1 MFELL
6 DTVDQ
11 QAVIKVVGVGGGG
24 GNAVNYMQN
33 SSIEGVEFINANTD
47 VQALQSSGCNTILQ
61 LGGTLTKGL
70 GAGAD
75 PDVGRQAAIED
86 RERIAEA
93 LAGSDMVFITAGM
106 GGGTGTGAAPV
117 IAEIARDLGA
127 LTVAVVT
134 RPFVFEGARRD
145 KLADQGLKLLKE
157 SVDSLITIPN
167 EKLLEVMGK
176 EASLQ
181 DAFAMAND
189 VLRNAVQG
197 ISELITSPGLI
208 NVDFADVK
216 TVMSEMGQ
224 AMMGAAT
231 ATGDTRAQEAARN
244 ALSSPLLEDTNIK
257 GAKGILVN
265 VTAGPDL
272 SIGEFGEVGGMIRD
286 MASDDATVVIGTSID
301 AEMKD
306 ALRVT
311 MVATGIQGDVPNK
324 SRPRNMS
331 VVQPVAKAVGSNS
344 GGTSL
349 GGTSMGGTSMGGA
362 SLGGASS
369 DGPYEGHDVASDVEE
384 EPSLLSGG
392 RRSSH
397 DELPLY
403 DSDTDSQLDI
413 PTFLRRQAD

>member
-6 DTVDQ
+6 DTIDQ
-11 QAVIKVVGVGGGG
+11 QAVIKVVGIGGGG

-47 VQALQSSGCNTILQ
+47 VQALQSSDCSTILQ
-61 LGGTLTKGL
+61 LGGNLTKGL

-86 RERIAEA
+86 RERIAES

-134 RPFVFEGARRD
+134 RPFKFEGARRD

-231 ATGDTRAQEAARN
+231 ATGETRAQEAARN

-272 SIGEFGEVGGMIRD
+272 SIGEFGEVGGMIRE

-301 AEMKD
+301 PEMKD

-311 MVATGIQGDVPNK
+311 MVATGIQGDVPN
-324 SRPRNMS
+324 SVRPRNVS
-331 VVQPVAKAVGSNS
+331 VVQPVAKAVGSGY
-344 GGTSL
+344 GGNE
-349 GGTSMGGTSMGGA
+349 GMM
-362 SLGGASS
+362 
-369 DGPYEGHDVASDVEE
+369 DGDSQA

-392 RRSSH
+392 RRSGH
-397 DELPLY
+397 EELPLY
-403 DSDTDSQLDI
+403 DTDGDSRLDV

>member
-6 DTVDQ
+6 DTIDQ
-11 QAVIKVVGVGGGG
+11 QAIIKVVGVGGGG
-24 GNAVNYMQN
+24 GNAVNYMQLSN
-33 SSIEGVEFINANTD
+33 IEGVEFINANTD
-47 VQALQSSGCNTILQ
+47 VQALQSCDCGTILQ
-61 LGGTLTKGL
+61 LGSTLTKGL

-75 PDVGRQAAIED
+75 PDIGRQAAIED
-86 RERIAEA
+86 RERIAES

-117 IAEIARDLGA
+117 IAEIARDIGA

-134 RPFVFEGARRD
+134 RPFTFEGQRRA
-145 KLADQGLKLLKE
+145 KLADQGLKLLKD

-224 AMMGAAT
+224 AMMGAAS
-231 ATGDTRAQEAARN
+231 ATGANRAAEAARN
-244 ALSSPLLEDTNIK
+244 ALSSPLLEDTNIR

-301 AEMKD
+301 PEMKD
-306 ALRVT
+306 ELRVT
-311 MVATGIQGDVPNK
+311 MVATGILDGSAPAAAPK
-324 SRPRNMS
+324 ME
-331 VVQPVAKAVGSNS
+331 VVEPIAKAVGSS
-344 GGTSL
+344 YE
-349 GGTSMGGTSMGGA
+349 SMGDSDQPEPELMTRRRG
-362 SLGGASS
+362 LGSN
-369 DGPYEGHDVASDVEE
+369 
-384 EPSLLSGG
+384 
-392 RRSSH
+392 
-397 DELPLY
+397 ELPLF
-403 DSDTDSQLDI
+403 DSEGESGLDV

>member
-6 DTVDQ
+6 ETVDQ

-33 SSIEGVEFINANTD
+33 SSIEGVDFINANTD
-47 VQALQSSGCNTILQ
+47 AQALQTSECAITLQ
-61 LGGTLTKGL
+61 LGSNLTKGL

-75 PDVGRQAAIED
+75 PDVGRQAAIE
-86 RERIAEA
+86 ERDIIAEA

-117 IAEIARDLGA
+117 IAEIAKEIGA

-134 RPFVFEGARRD
+134 RPFKFEGARRD

-231 ATGDTRAQEAARN
+231 STGATRAQEAAHN

-286 MASDDATVVIGTSID
+286 MASEDATVVIGTSID
-301 AEMKD
+301 ADMKD
-306 ALRVT
+306 TLRVT
-311 MVATGIQGDVPNK
+311 MVATGIQGEG
-324 SRPRNMS
+324 SESERPRS
-331 VVQPVAKAVGSNS
+331 VAVVPPVAKAVGSEI
-344 GGTSL
+344 
-349 GGTSMGGTSMGGA
+349 GGA
-362 SLGGASS
+362 GAYENS
-369 DGPYEGHDVASDVEE
+369 DPLDGDG
-384 EPSLLSGG
+384 SLLSGG
-392 RRSSH
+392 RRSGHS
-397 DELPLY
+397 ELPLFDADG
-403 DSDTDSQLDI
+403 DSSLDI
-413 PTFLRRQAD
+413 PTILRRQAD

>member
-11 QAVIKVVGVGGGG
+11 QAIIKVVGVGGGG
-24 GNAVNYMQN
+24 GNAVNYMQQSN
-33 SSIEGVEFINANTD
+33 IEGVEFINANTD
-47 VQALQSSGCNTILQ
+47 VQALQTSDCGTILQ

-75 PDVGRQAAIED
+75 PDIGRQAAIED
-86 RERIAEA
+86 RERIAES

-117 IAEIARDLGA
+117 IAEIARDIGA

-134 RPFVFEGARRD
+134 RPFSFEGARRA

-224 AMMGAAT
+224 AMMGAAS
-231 ATGDTRAQEAARN
+231 ANGVNRASEAARN
-244 ALSSPLLEDTNIK
+244 ALSSPLLEDTNIR

-301 AEMKD
+301 PEMKD
-306 ALRVT
+306 ELRVT
-311 MVATGIQGDVPNK
+311 MVATGIMDGSDQSAKPK
-324 SRPRNMS
+324 MEI
-331 VVQPVAKAVGSNS
+331 VQPVGVAVGSDLDRSAVAQDQGSAYNPR
-344 GGTSL
+344 
-349 GGTSMGGTSMGGA
+349 GGA
-362 SLGGASS
+362 NYDAAEADAS
-369 DGPYEGHDVASDVEE
+369 
-384 EPSLLSGG
+384 EPSLMSGNRG
-392 RRSSH
+392 RDSS
-397 DELPLY
+397 ELPLF
-403 DSDTDSQLDI
+403 DTEGQKGLDI

>member
-6 DTVDQ
+6 DTIDQ

-24 GNAVNYMQN
+24 GNAVNYMQMSN
-33 SSIEGVEFINANTD
+33 IEGVEFINANTD
-47 VQALQSSGCNTILQ
+47 VQALQTSDCSTILQ
-61 LGGTLTKGL
+61 LGGNLTKGL

-75 PDVGRQAAIED
+75 PDIGRQAAIED
-86 RERIAEA
+86 RERIAES

-117 IAEIARDLGA
+117 IAEIARDIGA

-134 RPFVFEGARRD
+134 RPFSFEGARRA

-176 EASLQ
+176 EASLP

-224 AMMGAAT
+224 AMMGAAS
-231 ATGDTRAQEAARN
+231 ATGAARAAEAARN
-244 ALSSPLLEDTNIK
+244 ALSSPLLEDTNIR
-257 GAKGILVN
+257 GAKGVLVN

-301 AEMKD
+301 PEMKD
-306 ALRVT
+306 ELRVT
-311 MVATGIQGDVPNK
+311 MVATGIMDGSDQAEK
-324 SRPRNMS
+324 QPRME
-331 VVQPVAKAVGSNS
+331 VVQPVGKAIVSDYDPS
-344 GGTSL
+344 
-349 GGTSMGGTSMGGA
+349 GA
-362 SLGGASS
+362 SYELSS
-369 DGPYEGHDVASDVEE
+369 TGSQHDGLNDVEASE
-384 EPSLLSGG
+384 SLLISGNRG
-392 RRSSH
+392 RDSS
-397 DELPLY
+397 ELPLF
-403 DSDTDSQLDI
+403 DTDGQKGLDV

>member
-1 MFELL
+1 MFEILE
-6 DTVDQ
+6 TVDQ

-24 GNAVNYMQN
+24 GNAVNYMQQSN
-33 SSIEGVEFINANTD
+33 IEGVEFINANTD
-47 VQALQSSGCNTILQ
+47 VQALQGSECSTIIQ
-61 LGGTLTKGL
+61 LGGNLTKGL

-93 LAGSDMVFITAGM
+93 LAGSDMIFITAGM

-117 IAEIARDLGA
+117 IAEIARDIGA

-134 RPFVFEGARRD
+134 RPFKFEGARRD
-145 KLADQGLKLLKE
+145 KLADQGLKLLRE
-157 SVDSLITIPN
+157 SCDSLITIPN

-181 DAFAMAND
+181 DAFATAND

-224 AMMGAAT
+224 AMMGSAR
-231 ATGDTRAQEAARN
+231 ATGANRASEAARN
-244 ALSSPLLEDTNIK
+244 ALSSPLLEDTNIC

-272 SIGEFGEVGGMIRD
+272 SIGEFGEVGGMIRE

-301 AEMKD
+301 PEMKEE
-306 ALRVT
+306 LRVT
-311 MVATGIQGDVPNK
+311 MVATGIDQNDE
-324 SRPRNMS
+324 S
-331 VVQPVAKAVGSNS
+331 VNDSKRYQVVKPVAKAVGSDYESTSEEYPEEQGSALVTRNS
-344 GGTSL
+344 R
-349 GGTSMGGTSMGGA
+349 
-362 SLGGASS
+362 
-369 DGPYEGHDVASDVEE
+369 
-384 EPSLLSGG
+384 SGSG
-392 RRSSH
+392 
-397 DELPLY
+397 ELPLFDY
-403 DSDTDSQLDI
+403 DDEDKLDV

>member
-6 DTVDQ
+6 DTIDQ

-24 GNAVNYMQN
+24 GNAVNYMQKAN
-33 SSIEGVEFINANTD
+33 IDGVEFINANTD
-47 VQALQSSGCNTILQ
+47 VQALQTSDCSTILQ
-61 LGGTLTKGL
+61 LGGNLTKGL

-75 PDVGRQAAIED
+75 PDIGRQAAIED
-86 RERIAEA
+86 RERIAES

-117 IAEIARDLGA
+117 IAEIARDIGA

-134 RPFVFEGARRD
+134 RPFGFEGNRRS

-176 EASLQ
+176 EASLE

-231 ATGDTRAQEAARN
+231 ATGPNRAAEAAHN
-244 ALSSPLLEDTNIK
+244 ALSSPLLEDTNIR

-286 MASDDATVVIGTSID
+286 MASDEATVVIGTSID
-301 AEMKD
+301 PEMKD
-306 ALRVT
+306 QLRVT
-311 MVATGIQGDVPNK
+311 MVATGIVDGSAQE
-324 SRPRNMS
+324 
-331 VVQPVAKAVGSNS
+331 VQPRMEVVKTVARAVGGEPQMGAYDKQSA
-344 GGTSL
+344 GHEM
-349 GGTSMGGTSMGGA
+349 SMDSMA
-362 SLGGASS
+362 
-369 DGPYEGHDVASDVEE
+369 DVEAD
-384 EPSLLSGG
+384 SGLVMG
-392 RRSSH
+392 STRGNDST
-397 DELPLY
+397 ELPVY
-403 DSDTDSQLDI
+403 YETEGQSGLDV

>member
-24 GNAVNYMQN
+24 GNAVNYMQQSN
-33 SSIEGVEFINANTD
+33 IEGVEFINANTD
-47 VQALQSSGCNTILQ
+47 VQALQSSDCNTILQ
-61 LGGTLTKGL
+61 LGTNLTKGL

-134 RPFVFEGARRD
+134 RPFHFEGARRD
-145 KLADQGLKLLKE
+145 KLAQQGLKLLKE

-181 DAFAMAND
+181 DAFATAND

-224 AMMGAAT
+224 AMMGAAS
-231 ATGDTRAQEAARN
+231 ATGANRAAEAAHN
-244 ALSSPLLEDTNIK
+244 ALSSPLLEDTNIR

-272 SIGEFGEVGGMIRD
+272 SIGEFGAVGGMIRD

-301 AEMKD
+301 IEMKD
-306 ALRVT
+306 ELRVT
-311 MVATGIQGDVPNK
+311 MVATGIADGSEAKAEAPVAVE
-324 SRPRNMS
+324 
-331 VVQPVAKAVGSNS
+331 VVQPVGLAVGSS
-344 GGTSL
+344 YE
-349 GGTSMGGTSMGGA
+349 SMGE
-362 SLGGASS
+362 S
-369 DGPYEGHDVASDVEE
+369 DM
-384 EPSLLSGG
+384 
-392 RRSSH
+392 H
-397 DELPLY
+397 DEPGLMTGSRGRNSDALPVVEPEADNQY
-403 DSDTDSQLDI
+403 DI

>member
-1 MFELL
+1 LTCFGFIFLITGESNVL
-6 DTVDQ
+6 DTIDQ

-33 SSIEGVEFINANTD
+33 SNIEGVEFINANTD
-47 VQALQSSGCNTILQ
+47 VQALQGSECGTILQ
-61 LGGTLTKGL
+61 LGANLTKGL

-75 PDVGRQAAIED
+75 PDIGRQAAIED
-86 RERIAEA
+86 RERIAES

-117 IAEIARDLGA
+117 IAEIARDIGA

-134 RPFVFEGARRD
+134 RPFGFEGQRRA
-145 KLADQGLKLLKE
+145 KLADQGLKLLKD

-167 EKLLEVMGK
+167 EKLLEVMGE

-216 TVMSEMGQ
+216 TVMAEMGQ
-224 AMMGAAT
+224 AMMGSAS
-231 ATGDTRAQEAARN
+231 ATGATRAAEAARN

-272 SIGEFGEVGGMIRD
+272 SIGEFGEVGGLIRE

-301 AEMKD
+301 PEMKE

-311 MVATGIQGDVPNK
+311 MVATGIMDGSAQAAA
-324 SRPRNMS
+324 PRME
-331 VVQPVAKAVGSNS
+331 VVQPVAKAVGSS
-344 GGTSL
+344 YDSVTDTEAQADPQLVTRRRGVD
-349 GGTSMGGTSMGGA
+349 
-362 SLGGASS
+362 SS
-369 DGPYEGHDVASDVEE
+369 
-384 EPSLLSGG
+384 
-392 RRSSH
+392 
-397 DELPLY
+397 ELPLF
-403 DSDTDSQLDI
+403 DTDGENGLDV

>member
-6 DTVDQ
+6 DTIDQ

-24 GNAVNYMQN
+24 GNAVNYMQQ
-33 SSIEGVEFINANTD
+33 SAIEGVEFINANTD
-47 VQALQSSGCNTILQ
+47 VQALQSSDCGTILQ
-61 LGGTLTKGL
+61 LGGNLTKGL

-86 RERIAEA
+86 RERIAES

-117 IAEIARDLGA
+117 IAEIARDIGA

-134 RPFVFEGARRD
+134 RPFKFEGARRD

-224 AMMGAAT
+224 AMMGSAS
-231 ATGDTRAQEAARN
+231 ATGATRASEAARN
-244 ALSSPLLEDTNIK
+244 ALSSPLLEDTNIN

-272 SIGEFGEVGGMIRD
+272 SIGEFGEVGGLIRD
-286 MASDDATVVIGTSID
+286 MASEDATVVIGTSID
-301 AEMKD
+301 ANMQDE
-306 ALRVT
+306 LRVT
-311 MVATGIQGDVPNK
+311 MVATGIQERGASSVQPK
-324 SRPRNMS
+324 KYA
-331 VVQPVAKAVGSNS
+331 VVQPVAKAVGSS
-344 GGTSL
+344 
-349 GGTSMGGTSMGGA
+349 
-362 SLGGASS
+362 
-369 DGPYEGHDVASDVEE
+369 YEAPATEANPA
-384 EPSLLSGG
+384 EPALLSRG
-392 RRSSH
+392 RMSGS
-397 DELPLY
+397 DELPLF
-403 DSDTDSQLDI
+403 DSEGDSKLDV

>member
-24 GNAVNYMQN
+24 GNAVNYMQQSN
-33 SSIEGVEFINANTD
+33 IEGVEFINANTD
-47 VQALQSSGCNTILQ
+47 VQALQSSDCSTILQ
-61 LGGTLTKGL
+61 LGANLTKGL

-86 RERIAEA
+86 RERIAES
-93 LAGSDMVFITAGM
+93 LEGSDMVFITAGM

-117 IAEIARDLGA
+117 IAEIARDIGA

-134 RPFVFEGARRD
+134 RPFIFEGARRD
-145 KLADQGLKLLKE
+145 KLADQGLMLLKE

-167 EKLLEVMGK
+167 EKLLEVVGK

-181 DAFAMAND
+181 NAFAMAND

-224 AMMGAAT
+224 AMMGAAS
-231 ATGDTRAQEAARN
+231 ASGATRANEAARN
-244 ALSSPLLEDTNIK
+244 ALSSPLLEDTNIQ
-257 GAKGILVN
+257 GARGILVN
-265 VTAGPDL
+265 VSAGPDL

-301 AEMKD
+301 PDMGDE
-306 ALRVT
+306 LRVT
-311 MVATGIQGDVPNK
+311 MVATGIQERGQKAAQPK
-324 SRPRNMS
+324 RYA
-331 VVQPVAKAVGSNS
+331 VVQPVGKAVGSSYEPEATAETEHDS
-344 GGTSL
+344 GLLKSRRG
-349 GGTSMGGTSMGGA
+349 
-362 SLGGASS
+362 SS
-369 DGPYEGHDVASDVEE
+369 
-384 EPSLLSGG
+384 
-392 RRSSH
+392 
-397 DELPLY
+397 ELPLFDP
-403 DSDTDSQLDI
+403 DSGSQLDV
-413 PTFLRRQAD
+413 PTFLRKQAD

>member
-1 MFELL
+1 M
-6 DTVDQ
+6 Q
-11 QAVIKVVGVGGGG
+11 QS
-24 GNAVNYMQN
+24 N
-33 SSIEGVEFINANTD
+33 IEGVEFINANTD
-47 VQALQSSGCNTILQ
+47 VQALQSSDCGTILQ
-61 LGGTLTKGL
+61 LGGNLTKGL

-117 IAEIARDLGA
+117 IAEIARDIGA

-134 RPFVFEGARRD
+134 RPFSFEGARRD

-167 EKLLEVMGK
+167 EKLLQVMGK

-224 AMMGAAT
+224 AMMGAAS
-231 ATGDTRAQEAARN
+231 ATGATRASEAARN

-272 SIGEFGEVGGMIRD
+272 TIGEFGEVGGMIRD
-286 MASDDATVVIGTSID
+286 MASEDATVVIGTSID
-301 AEMKD
+301 PQMED
-306 ALRVT
+306 QLRVT
-311 MVATGIQGDVPNK
+311 MVATGIQEGHVGNAVPQK
-324 SRPRNMS
+324 VS
-331 VVQPVAKAVGSNS
+331 VVKPVARAVGSS
-344 GGTSL
+344 
-349 GGTSMGGTSMGGA
+349 
-362 SLGGASS
+362 
-369 DGPYEGHDVASDVEE
+369 YEVAQEEDLPE
-384 EPSLLSGG
+384 EPSLLTS
-392 RRSSH
+392 RRRGNSDS
-397 DELPLY
+397 LPLF
-403 DSDTDSQLDI
+403 DPEGDGGLDV

>member
-6 DTVDQ
+6 DTIDQ

-24 GNAVNYMQN
+24 GNAVNYMQD

-47 VQALQSSGCNTILQ
+47 VQALQSSGCNTTLQ

-134 RPFVFEGARRD
+134 RPFIFEGARRD

-231 ATGDTRAQEAARN
+231 ATGATRAQEAARN

-265 VTAGPDL
+265 VSAGPDL

-324 SRPRNMS
+324 ARPRNVS
-331 VVQPVAKAVGSNS
+331 VVQPVAKAVGSNLGNSGS
-344 GGTSL
+344 GGTN
-349 GGTSMGGTSMGGA
+349 
-362 SLGGASS
+362 S
-369 DGPYEGHDVASDVEE
+369 DGFYDAHESSLDLDDES
-384 EPSLLSGG
+384 SLLSGG
-392 RRSSH
+392 RRSGR

-403 DSDTDSQLDI
+403 DADGDSQLDI

>member
-11 QAVIKVVGVGGGG
+11 QAVIKVVGIGGGG
-24 GNAVNYMQN
+24 GNAVNYMQQSN
-33 SSIEGVEFINANTD
+33 IEGVEFINANTD
-47 VQALQSSGCNTILQ
+47 VQALQGSDCPTILQ
-61 LGGTLTKGL
+61 LGASLTKGL

-86 RERIAEA
+86 RERIAES

-106 GGGTGTGAAPV
+106 GGGTGTGAAPI
-117 IAEIARDLGA
+117 IAEIARDIGA

-134 RPFVFEGARRD
+134 RPFGFEGARRS

-167 EKLLEVMGK
+167 EKLLEVMGR
-176 EASLQ
+176 EASLEN
-181 DAFAMAND
+181 AFAMAND

-224 AMMGAAT
+224 AMMGSST
-231 ATGDTRAQEAARN
+231 ASGANRASEAAHN
-244 ALSSPLLEDTNIK
+244 ALSSPLLEDTNIR

-265 VTAGPDL
+265 VSAGPDL
-272 SIGEFGEVGGMIRD
+272 SIGEFGEVGSMIRD
-286 MASDDATVVIGTSID
+286 MASEDATVVIGTSID
-301 AEMKD
+301 PQMKD
-306 ALRVT
+306 DLRVT
-311 MVATGIQGDVPNK
+311 MVATGIIDGSQAQ
-324 SRPRNMS
+324 PRME
-331 VVQPVAKAVGSNS
+331 VVQPMGRAVGSS
-344 GGTSL
+344 Y
-349 GGTSMGGTSMGGA
+349 GA
-362 SLGGASS
+362 DESEPVPGKNQASS
-369 DGPYEGHDVASDVEE
+369 NAEAGLVPGRRGSSADTLPMFDAETASDIDV
-384 EPSLLSGG
+384 
-392 RRSSH
+392 
-397 DELPLY
+397 
-403 DSDTDSQLDI
+403 

>member
-24 GNAVNYMQN
+24 GNAVNYMQQSN
-33 SSIEGVEFINANTD
+33 IEGVEFINANTD
-47 VQALQSSGCNTILQ
+47 VQALQGSDCNTILQ
-61 LGGTLTKGL
+61 LGSTLTKGL

-86 RERIAEA
+86 RERIAES
-93 LAGSDMVFITAGM
+93 LEGSDMVFITAGM

-117 IAEIARDLGA
+117 IAEIARDMGA

-134 RPFVFEGARRD
+134 RPFHFEGARRD
-145 KLADQGLKLLKE
+145 KLAQQGLKLLKE

-181 DAFAMAND
+181 DAFATAND

-224 AMMGAAT
+224 AMMGAAS
-231 ATGDTRAQEAARN
+231 ATGANRAAEAAHN
-244 ALSSPLLEDTNIK
+244 ALSSPLLEDTNIR

-272 SIGEFGEVGGMIRD
+272 SIGEFGAVGGMIRE

-301 AEMKD
+301 ENMKD
-306 ALRVT
+306 ELRVT
-311 MVATGIQGDVPNK
+311 MVATGIVDGSAGQVEKVAPVEVVK
-324 SRPRNMS
+324 S
-331 VVQPVAKAVGSNS
+331 VGIAVGSS
-344 GGTSL
+344 YE
-349 GGTSMGGTSMGGA
+349 SME
-362 SLGGASS
+362 
-369 DGPYEGHDVASDVEE
+369 PEEKE
-384 EPSLLSGG
+384 EPSLMTGSRG
-392 RRSSH
+392 RNS
-397 DELPLY
+397 DALPVVEPQA
-403 DSDTDSQLDI
+403 DSQYDI

>member
-24 GNAVNYMQN
+24 GNAVNYMQQSN
-33 SSIEGVEFINANTD
+33 IEGVEFINANTD
-47 VQALQSSGCNTILQ
+47 VQALQGSDCGTILQ
-61 LGGTLTKGL
+61 LGSTLTKGL

-93 LAGSDMVFITAGM
+93 LEGSDMVFITAGM

-134 RPFVFEGARRD
+134 RPFHFEGARRD
-145 KLADQGLKLLKE
+145 KLAQQGLKLLKE

-181 DAFAMAND
+181 DAFATAND

-224 AMMGAAT
+224 AMMGAAS
-231 ATGDTRAQEAARN
+231 ATGANRAAEAAHN
-244 ALSSPLLEDTNIK
+244 ALSSPLLEDTNIR

-272 SIGEFGEVGGMIRD
+272 SIGEFGAVGGLIRD
-286 MASDDATVVIGTSID
+286 MASEDATVVIGTSID
-301 AEMKD
+301 ENMKEE
-306 ALRVT
+306 LRVT
-311 MVATGIQGDVPNK
+311 MVATGIVDGSAAQVEKAAPVEVV
-324 SRPRNMS
+324 RS
-331 VVQPVAKAVGSNS
+331 VGMAVGSS
-344 GGTSL
+344 YE
-349 GGTSMGGTSMGGA
+349 SMG
-362 SLGGASS
+362 
-369 DGPYEGHDVASDVEE
+369 DVEEHE
-384 EPSLLSGG
+384 EPSLMTGSRG
-392 RRSSH
+392 RNS
-397 DELPLY
+397 DALPVVEPEAENQY
-403 DSDTDSQLDI
+403 DI

>member
-24 GNAVNYMQN
+24 GNAVNYMQKAN
-33 SSIEGVEFINANTD
+33 IEGVEFINANTD
-47 VQALQSSGCNTILQ
+47 VQALQTSDCSTIMQ
-61 LGGTLTKGL
+61 MGANLTKGL

-75 PDVGRQAAIED
+75 PDIGRQAAIED
-86 RERIAEA
+86 RDRIAEA

-117 IAEIARDLGA
+117 IAEIARELGA

-134 RPFVFEGARRD
+134 RPFSFEGNRRS

-176 EASLQ
+176 EASLEN
-181 DAFAMAND
+181 AFAMAND

-231 ATGDTRAQEAARN
+231 ATGTNRAAEAAHN
-244 ALSSPLLEDTNIK
+244 ALSSPLLEDTNIR

-265 VTAGPDL
+265 VTAGPGL

-286 MASDDATVVIGTSID
+286 MASEEATVVIGTSID
-301 AEMKD
+301 PEMGD
-306 ALRVT
+306 DLRVT
-311 MVATGIQGDVPNK
+311 MVATGIIDGSALESQPKMEVVKPIARTVGAENAGMSYESESVNAASYDRVS
-324 SRPRNMS
+324 SR
-331 VVQPVAKAVGSNS
+331 QEAEAGS
-344 GGTSL
+344 GL
-349 GGTSMGGTSMGGA
+349 IMG
-362 SLGGASS
+362 SS
-369 DGPYEGHDVASDVEE
+369 RGNDST
-384 EPSLLSGG
+384 
-392 RRSSH
+392 
-397 DELPLY
+397 ELPVY
-403 DSDTDSQLDI
+403 YETEGQTGLDV

>member
-6 DTVDQ
+6 DTIDQ

-24 GNAVNYMQN
+24 GNAVNYMQL
-33 SSIEGVEFINANTD
+33 STIEGVEFINANTD
-47 VQALQSSGCNTILQ
+47 VQALQTSGCGTILQ
-61 LGGTLTKGL
+61 LGCNLTKGL

-86 RERIAEA
+86 RERIVEA
-93 LAGSDMVFITAGM
+93 LAGADMVFITAGM

-117 IAEIARDLGA
+117 IAEIARDIGA

-134 RPFVFEGARRD
+134 RPFKFEGARRD
-145 KLADQGLKLLKE
+145 RLAEQGLKLLKD

-176 EASLQ
+176 EASLE

-224 AMMGAAT
+224 AMMGSAS
-231 ATGDTRAQEAARN
+231 ATGPSRAAEAAHN
-244 ALSSPLLEDTNIK
+244 ALSSPLLEDTNIR

-272 SIGEFGEVGGMIRD
+272 TIGEFGEVGAMIRD
-286 MASDDATVVIGTSID
+286 MASEDATVVIGTSID
-301 AEMKD
+301 PEMKD
-306 ALRVT
+306 TLRVT
-311 MVATGIQGDVPNK
+311 MVATGIQESGVQAVRAEQMAIVEQVGRAVGSDVMPRRGYEQTQIEPDLL
-324 SRPRNMS
+324 SRPRGRQS
-331 VVQPVAKAVGSNS
+331 GDLPVF
-344 GGTSL
+344 
-349 GGTSMGGTSMGGA
+349 
-362 SLGGASS
+362 
-369 DGPYEGHDVASDVEE
+369 
-384 EPSLLSGG
+384 
-392 RRSSH
+392 
-397 DELPLY
+397 
-403 DSDTDSQLDI
+403 DTDGDTTLDV

>member
-11 QAVIKVVGVGGGG
+11 QAIIKVVGVGGGG
-24 GNAVNYMQN
+24 GNAVNYMQKSN
-33 SSIEGVEFINANTD
+33 IEGVEFINANTD
-47 VQALQSSGCNTILQ
+47 VQALQSSPCGTILQ
-61 LGGTLTKGL
+61 LGGNLTKGL

-93 LAGSDMVFITAGM
+93 LAGADMVFITAGM

-117 IAEIARDLGA
+117 IAEIARDIGA

-134 RPFVFEGARRD
+134 RPFGFEGQRRA
-145 KLADQGLKLLKE
+145 KLADQGLKLLKD

-224 AMMGAAT
+224 AMMGAAS
-231 ATGDTRAQEAARN
+231 ATGANRAAEAARN
-244 ALSSPLLEDTNIK
+244 ALSSPLLEDTNIR

-265 VTAGPDL
+265 VTAGPNL

-301 AEMKD
+301 PEMKD
-306 ALRVT
+306 ELRVT
-311 MVATGIQGDVPNK
+311 MVATGIMDGSVQAA
-324 SRPRNMS
+324 PRKME
-331 VVQPVAKAVGSNS
+331 VVEPIAKAVGSS
-344 GGTSL
+344 YE
-349 GGTSMGGTSMGGA
+349 SM
-362 SLGGASS
+362 LDN
-369 DGPYEGHDVASDVEE
+369 DGPA
-384 EPSLLSGG
+384 EPQLMT
-392 RRSSH
+392 RRRGLGSS
-397 DELPLY
+397 ELPLF
-403 DSDTDSQLDI
+403 DSEGESGLDV

>member
-6 DTVDQ
+6 DTIDQ

-24 GNAVNYMQN
+24 GNAVNYMQQSN
-33 SSIEGVEFINANTD
+33 IEGVEFINANTD
-47 VQALQSSGCNTILQ
+47 VQALQSSDCGTILQ
-61 LGGTLTKGL
+61 LGGNLTKGL

-117 IAEIARDLGA
+117 IAEIARDIGA
-127 LTVAVVT
+127 LTVVT
-134 RPFVFEGARRD
+134 RPFSFEGARRD

-167 EKLLEVMGK
+167 EKLLQVMGK

-224 AMMGAAT
+224 AMMGAAS
-231 ATGDTRAQEAARN
+231 ATGATRASEAARN

-272 SIGEFGEVGGMIRD
+272 TIGEFGEVGGMIRD
-286 MASDDATVVIGTSID
+286 MASEDATVVIGTSID
-301 AEMKD
+301 PQMED
-306 ALRVT
+306 QLRVT
-311 MVATGIQGDVPNK
+311 MVATGIQEGHVGNAVPQK
-324 SRPRNMS
+324 VS
-331 VVQPVAKAVGSNS
+331 VVKPVARAVGSS
-344 GGTSL
+344 
-349 GGTSMGGTSMGGA
+349 
-362 SLGGASS
+362 
-369 DGPYEGHDVASDVEE
+369 YEAAQEEDLPE
-384 EPSLLSGG
+384 EPSLLTS
-392 RRSSH
+392 RRRGNSDS
-397 DELPLY
+397 LPLF
-403 DSDTDSQLDI
+403 DPEGDGGLDV

>member
-24 GNAVNYMQN
+24 GNAVNYMQQSN
-33 SSIEGVEFINANTD
+33 IEGVEFINANTD
-47 VQALQSSGCNTILQ
+47 VQALQTSDCGTILQ
-61 LGGTLTKGL
+61 LGAGLTKGL

-86 RERIAEA
+86 RERIAEVLEGA
-93 LAGSDMVFITAGM
+93 DMVFITAGM

-117 IAEIARDLGA
+117 IAEIARDVGA

-134 RPFVFEGARRD
+134 RPFKFEGARRD

-197 ISELITSPGLI
+197 ISELITAPGLI

-224 AMMGAAT
+224 AMMGAAS
-231 ATGDTRAQEAARN
+231 ATGATRASEAARN

-265 VTAGPDL
+265 VSAGPDL

-301 AEMKD
+301 PEMKD
-306 ALRVT
+306 ELRVT
-311 MVATGIQGDVPNK
+311 MVATGIQEAGAQAAQPQ
-324 SRPRNMS
+324 RYA
-331 VVQPVAKAVGSNS
+331 VVQPVSKAVGSS
-344 GGTSL
+344 
-349 GGTSMGGTSMGGA
+349 
-362 SLGGASS
+362 
-369 DGPYEGHDVASDVEE
+369 YEPEAVSE
-384 EPSLLSGG
+384 EPEVDAGLLQT
-392 RRSSH
+392 RRGSS
-397 DELPLY
+397 ELPLFDP
-403 DSDTDSQLDI
+403 DSDNRLDV
-413 PTFLRRQAD
+413 PTFLRKQAD

>member
-6 DTVDQ
+6 DTIDQ

-24 GNAVNYMQN
+24 GNAVNYMQQ

-47 VQALQSSGCNTILQ
+47 VQALQGSNCNTILQ
-61 LGGTLTKGL
+61 LGSNLTKGL

-86 RERIAEA
+86 RERIAES

-117 IAEIARDLGA
+117 IAEIARDIGA

-134 RPFVFEGARRD
+134 RPFRFEGARRD
-145 KLADQGLKLLKE
+145 KLAEQGLKLLKE

-181 DAFAMAND
+181 DAFATAND

-197 ISELITSPGLI
+197 ISELITSPGVI

-224 AMMGAAT
+224 AMMGSASASG
-231 ATGDTRAQEAARN
+231 ATRAAEAARN
-244 ALSSPLLEDTNIK
+244 ALSSPLLEDTNIR

-286 MASDDATVVIGTSID
+286 MASEDATVVIGTSID
-301 AEMKD
+301 PEMKEE
-306 ALRVT
+306 LRVT
-311 MVATGIQGDVPNK
+311 MVATGIIDGSAGKPAQPHVE
-324 SRPRNMS
+324 
-331 VVQPVAKAVGSNS
+331 VVQPVGMAVGSS
-344 GGTSL
+344 YESL
-349 GGTSMGGTSMGGA
+349 QDNETNT
-362 SLGGASS
+362 
-369 DGPYEGHDVASDVEE
+369 D
-384 EPSLLSGG
+384 PSLLSGMRG
-392 RRSSH
+392 RNSES
-397 DELPLY
+397 LPVV
-403 DSDTDSQLDI
+403 DSEGGSQYDI

>member
-1 MFELL
+1 
-6 DTVDQ
+6 
-11 QAVIKVVGVGGGG
+11 VIKVVGVGGGG
-24 GNAVNYMQN
+24 GNAVNYMQQSN
-33 SSIEGVEFINANTD
+33 IEGVEFINANTD
-47 VQALQSSGCNTILQ
+47 VQALQSSDCGTILQ
-61 LGGTLTKGL
+61 LGGNLTKGL

-117 IAEIARDLGA
+117 IAEIARDIGA

-134 RPFVFEGARRD
+134 RPFSFEGARRD

-167 EKLLEVMGK
+167 EKLLQVMGK

-224 AMMGAAT
+224 AMMGAAS
-231 ATGDTRAQEAARN
+231 ATGATRASEAARN

-272 SIGEFGEVGGMIRD
+272 TIGEFGEVGGMIRD
-286 MASDDATVVIGTSID
+286 MASEDATVVIGTSID
-301 AEMKD
+301 PQMED
-306 ALRVT
+306 QLRVT
-311 MVATGIQGDVPNK
+311 MVATGIQEGHVGNAVPQK
-324 SRPRNMS
+324 VS
-331 VVQPVAKAVGSNS
+331 VVKPVARAVGSS
-344 GGTSL
+344 
-349 GGTSMGGTSMGGA
+349 
-362 SLGGASS
+362 
-369 DGPYEGHDVASDVEE
+369 YEVAQEEDLPE
-384 EPSLLSGG
+384 EPSLLTS
-392 RRSSH
+392 RRRGNSDS
-397 DELPLY
+397 LPLF
-403 DSDTDSQLDI
+403 DPEGDGGLDV

>member
-1 MFELL
+1 MFEIL

-24 GNAVNYMQN
+24 GNAVNYMQQSN
-33 SSIEGVEFINANTD
+33 IEGVEFINANTD
-47 VQALQSSGCNTILQ
+47 VQALQTSDCSTILQ

-75 PDVGRQAAIED
+75 PDIGRQAAIED
-86 RERIAEA
+86 RERIAES

-117 IAEIARDLGA
+117 IAEIARDIGA

-134 RPFVFEGARRD
+134 RPFSFEGARRA

-224 AMMGAAT
+224 AMMGAAS
-231 ATGDTRAQEAARN
+231 ANGVNRASEAARN
-244 ALSSPLLEDTNIK
+244 ALSSPLLEDTNIR

-301 AEMKD
+301 PEMKD
-306 ALRVT
+306 ELRVT
-311 MVATGIQGDVPNK
+311 MVATGIMDGSDQLAKPK
-324 SRPRNMS
+324 IEI
-331 VVQPVAKAVGSNS
+331 VQPVGVAVGSDVERNS
-344 GGTSL
+344 VAQDQ
-349 GGTSMGGTSMGGA
+349 GA
-362 SLGGASS
+362 AYSGRASS
-369 DGPYEGHDVASDVEE
+369 SYDAAAEADAS
-384 EPSLLSGG
+384 EPSLISGNRG
-392 RRSSH
+392 RDSS
-397 DELPLY
+397 ELPLF
-403 DSDTDSQLDI
+403 DTEGQKGLDI

>member
-1 MFELL
+1 MFEILE
-6 DTVDQ
+6 TVDQ

-24 GNAVNYMQN
+24 GNAVNYMQQSN
-33 SSIEGVEFINANTD
+33 IEGVEFINANTE
-47 VQALQSSGCNTILQ
+47 VHALQSSECPTIIQ
-61 LGGTLTKGL
+61 LGGNLTKGL

-86 RERIAEA
+86 RERIAES
-93 LAGSDMVFITAGM
+93 LAGSDMIFITAGM

-117 IAEIARDLGA
+117 IAEIAREIGA

-145 KLADQGLKLLKE
+145 KLADQGLKLLRE
-157 SVDSLITIPN
+157 SCDSLITIPN

-224 AMMGAAT
+224 AMMGAAS
-231 ATGDTRAQEAARN
+231 ASGANRAQEAARN
-244 ALSSPLLEDTNIK
+244 ALSSPLLEDTNIC

-272 SIGEFGEVGGMIRD
+272 SIGEFGEVGGMIRE

-301 AEMKD
+301 PEMKED
-306 ALRVT
+306 LRVT
-311 MVATGIQGDVPNK
+311 MVATGIDQGQSENNDTRK
-324 SRPRNMS
+324 YQ
-331 VVQPVAKAVGSNS
+331 VVQPAAKAVGSDYQPISTTEAHGVEQESGLVSRNGMSNS
-344 GGTSL
+344 G
-349 GGTSMGGTSMGGA
+349 
-362 SLGGASS
+362 
-369 DGPYEGHDVASDVEE
+369 
-384 EPSLLSGG
+384 
-392 RRSSH
+392 
-397 DELPLY
+397 ELPLFDY
-403 DSDTDSQLDI
+403 DDDDKLDV

>member
-6 DTVDQ
+6 DTIDQ

-24 GNAVNYMQN
+24 GNAVNYMQLSN
-33 SSIEGVEFINANTD
+33 IEGVEFINANTD
-47 VQALQSSGCNTILQ
+47 VQALQTSDCPTILQ
-61 LGGTLTKGL
+61 LGGNLTKGL

-75 PDVGRQAAIED
+75 PDIGRQAAIED
-86 RERIAEA
+86 RERIAES

-117 IAEIARDLGA
+117 IAEIARDIGA

-134 RPFVFEGARRD
+134 RPFSFEGARRA

-224 AMMGAAT
+224 AMMGAAS
-231 ATGDTRAQEAARN
+231 ATGPTRASEAARN
-244 ALSSPLLEDTNIK
+244 ALSSPLLEDTNIR

-272 SIGEFGEVGGMIRD
+272 SIGEFGEVGGMIRE

-301 AEMKD
+301 PEMKD
-306 ALRVT
+306 ELRVT
-311 MVATGIQGDVPNK
+311 MVATGIMDGSDQAAAQPK
-324 SRPRNMS
+324 ME
-331 VVQPVAKAVGSNS
+331 VVQQVGKAVGGDYDPSGASYDRS
-344 GGTSL
+344 GGYER
-349 GGTSMGGTSMGGA
+349 G
-362 SLGGASS
+362 SS
-369 DGPYEGHDVASDVEE
+369 SAQYDGLNDVEASE
-384 EPSLLSGG
+384 SLLVSGTRG
-392 RRSSH
+392 RDSS
-397 DELPLY
+397 ELPLF
-403 DSDTDSQLDI
+403 DTEGQKGLDV

>member
-1 MFELL
+1 
-6 DTVDQ
+6 
-11 QAVIKVVGVGGGG
+11 
-24 GNAVNYMQN
+24 
-33 SSIEGVEFINANTD
+33 
-47 VQALQSSGCNTILQ
+47 LQ
-61 LGGTLTKGL
+61 LGGNLTKGL

-75 PDVGRQAAIED
+75 PDIGRQAAIED
-86 RERIAEA
+86 RERIAES

-117 IAEIARDLGA
+117 IAEIARDIGA

-134 RPFVFEGARRD
+134 RPFVFEGGRRA

-167 EKLLEVMGK
+167 EKLLDVMGK

-224 AMMGAAT
+224 AMMGAAS
-231 ATGDTRAQEAARN
+231 ATGTTRASEAARN
-244 ALSSPLLEDTNIK
+244 ALSSPLLEDTNIR

-301 AEMKD
+301 VDMKD
-306 ALRVT
+306 ELRVT
-311 MVATGIQGDVPNK
+311 MVATGIVDGSDQIASQPK
-324 SRPRNMS
+324 ME
-331 VVQPVAKAVGSNS
+331 VVQPVGKAVG
-344 GGTSL
+344 GDYDRLKRARFIGV
-349 GGTSMGGTSMGGA
+349 A
-362 SLGGASS
+362 SL
-369 DGPYEGHDVASDVEE
+369 
-384 EPSLLSGG
+384 
-392 RRSSH
+392 
-397 DELPLY
+397 
-403 DSDTDSQLDI
+403 
-413 PTFLRRQAD
+413 

>member
-6 DTVDQ
+6 DTIDQ

-24 GNAVNYMQN
+24 GNAVNYMQQ
-33 SSIEGVEFINANTD
+33 STIEGVEFINANTD
-47 VQALQSSGCNTILQ
+47 VQALQTSECGTILQ
-61 LGGTLTKGL
+61 LGGNLTKGL

-117 IAEIARDLGA
+117 IAEIARDIGA

-134 RPFVFEGARRD
+134 RPFKFEGARRD
-145 KLADQGLKLLKE
+145 KLAEQGLKLLKD

-176 EASLQ
+176 EASLE

-224 AMMGAAT
+224 AMMGSAT
-231 ATGDTRAQEAARN
+231 ATGADRASEAAHN

-265 VTAGPDL
+265 VTAGPNL
-272 SIGEFGEVGGMIRD
+272 TIGEFGEVGGMIRD

-301 AEMKD
+301 PEMKD
-306 ALRVT
+306 SLRVT
-311 MVATGIQGDVPNK
+311 MVATGIQEAGLHAVR
-324 SRPRNMS
+324 SEQMA
-331 VVQPVAKAVGSNS
+331 VVEQVGRAA
-344 GGTSL
+344 G
-349 GGTSMGGTSMGGA
+349 
-362 SLGGASS
+362 
-369 DGPYEGHDVASDVEE
+369 SDVIPRRGYDQNKV
-384 EPSLLSGG
+384 EPDLLSRTRG
-392 RRSSH
+392 RQSG
-397 DELPLY
+397 DLPVF
-403 DSDTDSQLDI
+403 DTEGDTTLDV

>member
-6 DTVDQ
+6 DTIDQ
-11 QAVIKVVGVGGGG
+11 QAVIKVVGIGGGG
-24 GNAVNYMQN
+24 GNAVNYMQQAN
-33 SSIEGVEFINANTD
+33 IEGVEFINANTD
-47 VQALQSSGCNTILQ
+47 VQALQTSDCSTILQ
-61 LGGTLTKGL
+61 LGGNLTKGL

-117 IAEIARDLGA
+117 VAEIARDIGA

-134 RPFVFEGARRD
+134 RPFGFEGNRRS

-176 EASLQ
+176 EASLE

-224 AMMGAAT
+224 AMMGAAS
-231 ATGDTRAQEAARN
+231 ATGPNRAAEAAHN
-244 ALSSPLLEDTNIK
+244 ALSSPLLEDTNIR

-272 SIGEFGEVGGMIRD
+272 TIGEFGEVGGMIRD
-286 MASDDATVVIGTSID
+286 MASDEATVVIGTSID
-301 AEMKD
+301 PEMKD
-306 ALRVT
+306 TLRVT
-311 MVATGIQGDVPNK
+311 MVATGIMDGSALEAQ
-324 SRPRNMS
+324 PRME
-331 VVQPVAKAVGSNS
+331 VVKTVARAVGADAGMAYDKAQNASEQS
-344 GGTSL
+344 AGRVD
-349 GGTSMGGTSMGGA
+349 SMQDAQAGAGLVMG
-362 SLGGASS
+362 SS
-369 DGPYEGHDVASDVEE
+369 RGSD
-384 EPSLLSGG
+384 ST
-392 RRSSH
+392 
-397 DELPLY
+397 ELPVFY
-403 DSDTDSQLDI
+403 ETEGQTGLDV